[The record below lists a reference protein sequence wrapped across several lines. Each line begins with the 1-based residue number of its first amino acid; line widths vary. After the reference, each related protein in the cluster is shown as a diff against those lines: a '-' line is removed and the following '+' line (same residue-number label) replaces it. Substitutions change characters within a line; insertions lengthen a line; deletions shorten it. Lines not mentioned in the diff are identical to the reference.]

1 MVVSLV
7 YGKSLLTVLKIQYI
21 LVQNRQG
28 KTRLSKWFDVNG
40 WNTCLESLG
49 MFLTMTTKNESFST
63 RSIAWW
69 TRVKLDLL
77 LVLLDMQTLLKLDF
91 CTKLCLTWSQFRT
104 YKIVYR
110 RYAGLFFCMCVE
122 LDDNELATLE
132 VISKRAYHYLTELHH
147 LF

>member
-1 MVVSLV
+1 M
-7 YGKSLLTVLKIQYI
+7 
-21 LVQNRQG
+21 
-28 KTRLSKWFDVNG
+28 
-40 WNTCLESLG
+40 
-49 MFLTMTTKNESFST
+49 
-63 RSIAWW
+63 
-69 TRVKLDLL
+69 KLDLL